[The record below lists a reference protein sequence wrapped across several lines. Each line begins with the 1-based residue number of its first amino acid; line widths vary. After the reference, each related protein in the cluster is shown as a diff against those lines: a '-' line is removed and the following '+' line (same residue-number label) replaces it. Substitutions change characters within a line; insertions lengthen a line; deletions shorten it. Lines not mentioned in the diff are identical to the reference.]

1 MSRRHGDPGTTAP
14 RTILAAAAALALA
27 PAMAAPGAAA
37 AQAAP
42 TRAVS
47 AQAVSAGAVS
57 ARAVPAD
64 WVRAFFGAVHLDAE
78 KMHLADDVGAA
89 WGRLGLQ
96 WRRHE
101 VEPGVYRFAR
111 YDSVMAAA
119 RRHGVVM
126 LPVLN
131 QIPEWASSA
140 PPDAPERWRYP
151 PSDEGIEGWRDYV
164 RTVVERYP
172 EIEYWEIWNEPN
184 IDWFLRADE
193 NYRDYV
199 DRILIPAAEV
209 IHAAG
214 RKVVAPSYTLE
225 WPNDSWP
232 LAERSRTRP
241 AVEAVTEDVDR
252 WLSYHD
258 AWKHIDILS
267 VHYSK
272 GDAGRA
278 GPHAGSL
285 MPFYDHVYENWI
297 RPGKLEG
304 VWNTE
309 EGLTA
314 VEAGTRG
321 FVALEPW
328 ERPPYAQWVP
338 RYMLPVL
345 HWALAADWRDR
356 DQYKVSWYHMRA
368 GPGRSGTLRR
378 TNLLEAGPDG
388 PVPSDV
394 GRAMRTLSEL
404 LAGEDRTARFDGA
417 VEAGFGL
424 FDDTTALNYFAPYR
438 FRSYAFRVDGDVV
451 IAAWLDLPGMEF
463 ATGVE
468 LDVVVDGLDRPVGGS
483 AGAPGPASA
492 ALPRVTRVDY
502 VTGETTAVEAV
513 EWLPDGRVRIRLPAG
528 GDPVLYLRLAG

>member
-1 MSRRHGDPGTTAP
+1 MTARSP
-14 RTILAAAAALALA
+14 ARSPAPALAGVLAVTIALSIPSPLAAQSV
-27 PAMAAPGAAA
+27 PG
-37 AQAAP
+37 
-42 TRAVS
+42 
-47 AQAVSAGAVS
+47 
-57 ARAVPAD
+57 D

-78 KMHLADDVGAA
+78 KMHLADDVGAT

-101 VEPGVYRFAR
+101 VEPGVYRFDR

-119 RRHGVVM
+119 RANGVLM

-131 QIPEWASSA
+131 QVPEWASSA
-140 PPDAPERWRYP
+140 PPDAEERWRYP
-151 PSDEGIEGWRDYV
+151 PSDAAVGGWRDYV

-172 EIEYWEIWNEPN
+172 DIEYWEIWNEPN

-193 NYRDYV
+193 NYRAYV

-232 LAERSRTRP
+232 LAERPSRIRHTV
-241 AVEAVTEDVDR
+241 AAVTGDVDR
-252 WLSYHD
+252 WLSYND
-258 AWKHIDILS
+258 AWRHIDILS

-272 GDAGRA
+272 GDAEKPMPYAR
-278 GPHAGSL
+278 SL
-285 MPFYDHVYENWI
+285 MPFYDHVYENWV
-297 RPGKLEG
+297 RTGKLEG

-345 HWALAADWRDR
+345 HWALGADWRDR
-356 DQYKVSWYHMRA
+356 HQYKVSWYHMKA

-378 TNLLEAGPDG
+378 TNLLEVGPDG

-394 GRAMRTLSEL
+394 GRAMRTLSTL
-404 LAGEDRTARFDGA
+404 LAGEDRTGRFDGG
-417 VEAGFGL
+417 VEVGFGL
-424 FDDTTALNYFAPYR
+424 LDDTTALNYFAPYR

-451 IAAWLDLPGMEF
+451 IAAWLDLPGTGF

-468 LDVVVDGLDRPVGGS
+468 LDVVVAGLRGGS
-483 AGAPGPASA
+483 ADGSVRGAAGRAADRSDA
-492 ALPRVTRVDY
+492 GRGALPRVVRIGY
-502 VTGETTAVEAV
+502 VTGETTTVESV
-513 EWLPDGRVRIRLPAG
+513 GRLPDGRFRIRLPAG
-528 GDPVLYLRLAG
+528 GDPVLYLRLER